1 MDLYL
6 IVHGGAVWIPTPAVV
21 VYIILCTQ
29 EGRPMITFWQQ
40 EKGKLVQ
47 RSEDELTPDLNK
59 WVDARSVTREDIR
72 ILEEDY
78 KIQQEHILDI
88 LDQDELSRIERED
101 DYTLIILRL
110 PVFIADNDISYFT
123 VPLGIILYPGT
134 VITICWT
141 DCEVLKDIA
150 ENRIRD
156 LTLSDFPA
164 FIVRIL
170 SRSDL
175 TFLRYLKEINRRST
189 TIQSQL
195 ERSIRNNELIL
206 LLNLEKSLVF
216 FTTSLKSNQI
226 LLEKISKTRTLN
238 LDEEDKDWL
247 EDVAIDNRQAIEMAD
262 TYSDILSGMMDAFA
276 SVISNNLNIVMKRLT
291 VISLIFMVPTFI
303 VSFFG
308 MNVPLPFSKSGWLG
322 TAIIS
327 ALCLLTGFIA
337 QRLLT
342 DSPDPPH
349 HPKNRGKEKHK
360 NRSVR

>member
-1 MDLYL
+1 M
-6 IVHGGAVWIPTPAVV
+6 
-21 VYIILCTQ
+21 
-29 EGRPMITFWQQ
+29 
-40 EKGKLVQ
+40 
-47 RSEDELTPDLNK
+47 
-59 WVDARSVTREDIR
+59 
-72 ILEEDY
+72 
-78 KIQQEHILDI
+78 
-88 LDQDELSRIERED
+88 
-101 DYTLIILRL
+101 RL
-110 PVFIADNDISYFT
+110 PVFIPDNDISYFT

-156 LTLSDFPA
+156 LTLADFPA

-170 SRSDL
+170 SRSD
-175 TFLRYLKEINRRST
+175 TIFLRYLKEINRRSA

-226 LLEKISKTRTLN
+226 LFEKIGKTRIIN

-262 TYSDILSGMMDAFA
+262 TYSNILSGMMDAFA

-291 VISLIFMVPTFI
+291 VISLILMIPTFI

-308 MNVPLPFSKSGWLG
+308 MNVPLPFMKSGWLG
-322 TAIIS
+322 VSVIS
-327 ALCLLTGFIA
+327 TLCVITGFLA
-337 QRLLT
+337 KLAFSDRP
-342 DSPDPPH
+342 DSSVMH
-349 HPKNRGKEKHK
+349 KKRKEKRK
-360 NRSVR
+360 KRG